1 MVHISDKLFIA
12 IILINI
18 KSKKWKQFP
27 CGIHVSIFCHADI
40 ITCMPCYNKIPH
52 DMPPK
57 PLPLQTN
64 GRDQFKGQK
73 TL

>member
-1 MVHISDKLFIA
+1 MWH
-12 IILINI
+12 
-18 KSKKWKQFP
+18 
-27 CGIHVSIFCHADI
+27 HVSIFCHADI
-40 ITCMPCYNKIPH
+40 VTCMPCYNKIPH

-73 TL
+73 TLEGSLFKDKF